1 MNLPN
6 KLTVFRITLIPLL
19 LLVWLFPYGHFNINI
34 GYITFEHVIVSNKNI
49 IVLIIFTIA
58 SITDYLDGYIAR
70 KHNLL
75 TTFGKFADPL
85 ADKMLVNTM
94 FILLSHAGYL
104 PILPV
109 VLMILRD
116 VIVDGLRMLASSNG
130 VVVSAGFLGKLKTVL
145 QMITIV
151 LVLISNLP
159 FELYFIPVSDFM
171 IWFTTFISIGSG
183 LSYFIQLKDFIF
195 ESK

>member
-19 LLVWLFPYGHFNINI
+19 LLVWLFPYGHFDMNI
-34 GYITFEHVIVSNKNI
+34 GYVTVGHVFVSNKN
-49 IVLIIFTIA
+49 VVALIIFVIA
-58 SITDYLDGYIAR
+58 SFTDYLDGYIAR

-116 VIVDGLRMLASSNG
+116 VTVDGLRMLASSNG